1 MTGESPT
8 KGSGPRRSLLRLL
21 HVVERVIEGSGAA
34 IIFATL
40 AFTFCALLVNVVL
53 RYAFGSGLAWAYEI
67 HAILFPWLVA
77 GGIAVA
83 SVRGWHI
90 SVDALIGI
98 LPDAAKR
105 AVALL
110 VSVAILVIAVTVIR
124 TSGPIIKAS
133 QFQRLSE
140 IPVSQYWGYISLYYA
155 FGAMAAQAII
165 TLARQILAPDYD
177 RDLPQQSFS

>member
-1 MTGESPT
+1 M
-8 KGSGPRRSLLRLL
+8 
-21 HVVERVIEGSGAA
+21 IEGSGAA

-40 AFTFCALLVNVVL
+40 SFTFCALLVNVVL

-98 LPDAAKR
+98 LPTRRNAPWR
-105 AVALL
+105 CW
-110 VSVAILVIAVTVIR
+110 S
-124 TSGPIIKAS
+124 
-133 QFQRLSE
+133 RLPFWS
-140 IPVSQYWGYISLYYA
+140 S
-155 FGAMAAQAII
+155 
-165 TLARQILAPDYD
+165 R
-177 RDLPQQSFS
+177 